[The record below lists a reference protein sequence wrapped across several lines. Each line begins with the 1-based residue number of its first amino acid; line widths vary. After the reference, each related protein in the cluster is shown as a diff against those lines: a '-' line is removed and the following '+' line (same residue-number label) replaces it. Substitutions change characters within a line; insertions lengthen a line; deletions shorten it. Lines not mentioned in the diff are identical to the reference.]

1 MHTYIHTYTRLSNR
15 GSLDARV
22 THTHTHTPKLMVLR
36 LRVVTSGVC
45 SFRCGRCSPSCTPC
59 AAGSSVTSSWVG
71 WAISCV
77 VASASGAERA
87 RLAWSGASGASGAWR
102 SFCARCEWSRK
113 NLGGLFLQRNLSLLN
128 AHERLIN
135 PRAKTCDTSTITH
148 FGDTA
153 AVAELSS
160 AFLVIAVTLVASAR
174 PCFLSSEL
182 SLVLRSSSVM
192 MRFSVLVESLA
203 RICGNRNRSR
213 SRSKL

>member
-1 MHTYIHTYTRLSNR
+1 MSSQSLSRPLRGRTNKQIKAHVTCIHQHFRQHLATHTHVHVNLYTYIHTCIHTYIHTYTRLSNR

-45 SFRCGRCSPSCTPC
+45 SFSCGRCSPSCTPC
-59 AAGSSVTSSWVG
+59 SAGSSVTSSWVG
-71 WAISCV
+71 RAISCV

-153 AVAELSS
+153 AVAELS
-160 AFLVIAVTLVASAR
+160 
-174 PCFLSSEL
+174 
-182 SLVLRSSSVM
+182 
-192 MRFSVLVESLA
+192 
-203 RICGNRNRSR
+203 
-213 SRSKL
+213 